1 VENSTARFH
10 KIASGEAQAGRPYFR
25 ITASDQSPPFHF
37 LDYTLSLS
45 AEGGY
50 AAQDTIHQ
58 GLGPTGLMDDVEDQE
73 TSWTHGGTGDLWHR
87 SQHMAHTPLHAWY
100 GGSDTHQE
108 YQNGTD
114 AFLMS
119 PRTVL
124 ISGSVL
130 SFWHWYDLEEGQDFG
145 YVEIYNGSQWV
156 PLGEPFTG
164 TSNVWL
170 RETYDLSA
178 YPSGTSIQIRFRL
191 TSDEQNCGQ
200 GWYIDD
206 VYVGQPRRFV
216 LDQVHVS
223 PTRGGEMEDFTFSAT
238 YISDNNYS
246 PLFAFVYIDSIPYAM
261 TTADTDFTQGATFTY
276 QTPLDLGEHQ
286 HHFYVCSGLE
296 TTRWPRLGELAEPLV
311 TEAIYQEDFE
321 GWNGGLSATGSDW
334 EWGHP
339 TSGPGEAHSG
349 QRVWATKLEGDY
361 SNYADARLET
371 PPIDLTGVAYPQL
384 SFWHWFSFEYRQAH
398 YDGGNVKISVD
409 GGDFQVITPDNGY
422 EGIIHGVNV
431 GIPGEPGFCSY
442 QAGRHWHQE
451 TFDVAITGLRPGSLP
466 AVSDLS
472 LNLAGD
478 HILLNWSWPHE
489 ITPAGYIIYRGSL
502 PENAP
507 AEPESLATVTNT
519 TYFDAEAAGD
529 PTNYY
534 YLVKVLS
541 LDGQKSA
548 PSEKVGEFTIN
559 TSP

>member
-1 VENSTARFH
+1 
-10 KIASGEAQAGRPYFR
+10 
-25 ITASDQSPPFHF
+25 
-37 LDYTLSLS
+37 
-45 AEGGY
+45 
-50 AAQDTIHQ
+50 
-58 GLGPTGLMDDVEDQE
+58 
-73 TSWTHGGTGDLWHR
+73 
-87 SQHMAHTPLHAWY
+87 MAHTPLHAWY
-100 GGSDTHQE
+100 GGSDTLRE
-108 YQNGTD
+108 YQNGMD

-119 PRTVL
+119 TRIVL
-124 ISGSVL
+124 LSGSMI

-145 YVEIYNGSQWV
+145 YVEIYAGSQWV

-164 TSNVWL
+164 TSNAWL
-170 RETYDLSA
+170 RETYDLST
-178 YPSGTSIQIRFRL
+178 YPSGTAIQVRFRL

-216 LDQVHVS
+216 LDQVQVS
-223 PTRGGEMEDFTFSAT
+223 PTRGGETENFTFSTT
-238 YISDNNYS
+238 YISDKNYS
-246 PLFAFVYIDSIPYAM
+246 PLFAFVYIDSMPYAM
-261 TTADTDFTQGATFTY
+261 ATADTDFAQGATLTY

-286 HHFYVCSGLE
+286 HHFYVSSGLE
-296 TTRWPRLGELAEPLV
+296 TTRWPRVGELAEPLV

-321 GWNGGLSATGSDW
+321 DWNGGLAATGSDW

-349 QRVWATKLEGDY
+349 QKVWATNLEGDY
-361 SNYADARLET
+361 SNNADARLET

-422 EGIIHGVNV
+422 EGTIHGVNAA
-431 GIPGEPGFCSY
+431 IPGEPGFCSY
-442 QAGRHWHQE
+442 QAGRYWHQE
-451 TFDVAITGLRPGSLP
+451 TFDLSPYSGHHVIIRFHLGTNFRHTYSGWYIDDVAITGLRPGSLP
-466 AVSDLS
+466 VVSDLS

-478 HILLNWSWPHE
+478 HILLSWTWPHE

-502 PENAP
+502 PENP
-507 AEPESLATVTNT
+507 LAEPESLATVTNT
-519 TYFDAEAAGD
+519 SYFDAEAAGD

-534 YLVKVLS
+534 YLVRALG

-548 PSEKVGEFTIN
+548 PSEKVGEFTIT